1 MSSGSGEEMA
11 TDSLERL
18 RRDYAPAFLGY
29 LSQRDE
35 RGLRT
40 AYELGRRAMRQEL
53 SLLDLAQIHHAH
65 LLQVLKTS
73 RTETELDDV
82 AQAASTFFVEVL
94 ATFEMTHRA
103 FTEQRLAGV
112 ERQDPAAAERRRPAR
127 PPFPRRRPGDG

>member
-1 MSSGSGEEMA
+1 MA
-11 TDSLERL
+11 ADSLDRL

-29 LSQRDE
+29 LSQRNE
-35 RGLRT
+35 RGLRA

-53 SLLDLAQIHHAH
+53 SLLDLAQIHHAN

-73 RTETELDDV
+73 RTQTELDDI

-112 ERQDPAAAERRRPAR
+112 ERHDQAAAEPSPVRRPA
-127 PPFPRRRPGDG
+127 PRRRPGEG

>member
-1 MSSGSGEEMA
+1 MA
-11 TDSLERL
+11 VDSLERL
-18 RRDYAPAFLGY
+18 RRDYAPAFLRY

-35 RGLRT
+35 RGLRA

-53 SLLDLAQIHHAH
+53 SLLDLAQIHHAN

-112 ERQDPAAAERRRPAR
+112 ERQDAAAAERPRPAKR
-127 PPFPRRRPGDG
+127 PSPRRGPGDG